1 MARLQPRSP
10 LPEPREI
17 IEVKIKTKK
26 EIQLDSKYIDITS
39 VSDIEFPKNI
49 EEVCPDDLLLRADED
64 NDEEKE

>member
-39 VSDIEFPKNI
+39 V
-49 EEVCPDDLLLRADED
+49 
-64 NDEEKE
+64 